1 MLYNER
7 GKHMYLVMYIYDAIS
22 NMYMYCKYG
31 VTCTCACNVVGG
43 LWFGVLLKVLYMYTC
58 VHAQIPSTSSTTR
71 H

>member
-31 VTCTCACNVVGG
+31 VTCTCACNVHVMLLEGFG
-43 LWFGVLLKVLYMYTC
+43 LESLIYVYMC
-58 VHAQIPSTSSTTR
+58 ARSNS
-71 H
+71 